1 MEGAVM
7 KHLSRRWAVLLA
19 AAASALV
26 VLAASHAAGPADSIV
41 FIKKHNVWLAKA
53 NGSGQVRLTRDG
65 TAANPYYSPTQADNG
80 TIVAL
85 RGPDGQA
92 VIATFRGGG
101 SKVYRLSPRGK
112 LVGRPRVTLFEPIGP
127 LVPRALAAEV
137 SPNGRTL
144 AISQLLY
151 EVVSPSAGQRELKP
165 VALNVVYTDVASGK
179 YKGKSELVL
188 QQLGSPSWI
197 DNRRL
202 LVFDQYSQVGP
213 QVYVTSVG
221 RKPAPFYRDPARSD
235 LVPDWNANSLGGG
248 ELTRAGDK
256 LAMVRAKLGGTV
268 GTIELFATRGVSAP
282 PAHRCTLAG
291 RDISLEPGLS
301 WSPDGRTLSWFEDSG
316 IWSTA
321 VRLDASGCGFAPRLV
336 IRGGLSPD

>member
-1 MEGAVM
+1 M
-7 KHLSRRWAVLLA
+7 KHLSRRRWAALLA

-41 FIKKHNVWLAKA
+41 FIKSHNVWLAKA
-53 NGSGQVRLTRDG
+53 DGSGQVRLTRDG
-65 TAANPYYSPTQADNG
+65 TAASPYYSPTQADNG

-85 RGPDGQA
+85 RGPDGRA
-92 VIATFRGGG
+92 VVATFRGGG
-101 SKVYRLSPRGK
+101 SNVYRLSPGGK
-112 LVGRPRVTLFEPIGP
+112 RLGSPRIALFEPLAA

-151 EVVSPSAGQRELKP
+151 EVVNRSGGQRELKA

-202 LVFDQYSQVGP
+202 LVFDQYSQVGAH
-213 QVYVTSVG
+213 VYVASVG
-221 RKPAPFYRDPARSD
+221 RKPVPFYRDPARSD
-235 LVPDWNANSLGGG
+235 LVPDWNAYSLGGG
-248 ELTRAGDK
+248 ELTRRGDK
-256 LAMVRAKLGGTV
+256 LALVRAKLGG
-268 GTIELFATRGVSAP
+268 GAPTIELFATRGVSAP
-282 PAHRCTLAG
+282 PAQRCTLAG

-316 IWSTA
+316 IWSTP
-321 VRLDASGCGFAPRLV
+321 VRLDAPGCGFAPRLV
-336 IRGGLSPD
+336 IRGGVSPD

>member
-1 MEGAVM
+1 MR
-7 KHLSRRWAVLLA
+7 HLSRPGWAALLA

-41 FIKKHNVWLAKA
+41 FIKKNNVWLAKA

-65 TAANPYYSPTQADNG
+65 SAANPYYSPTQADNG

-85 RGPDGQA
+85 RGPDGRP
-92 VIATFRGGG
+92 VVATFGGGG

-112 LVGRPRVTLFEPIGP
+112 LLGKPRITLFEPVGP

-137 SPNGRTL
+137 SPNGRNL

-151 EVVSPSAGQRELKP
+151 EEVNRGGRRELKA
-165 VALNVVYTDVASGK
+165 VALNVVYTDVASGR
-179 YKGKSELVL
+179 YRGKSELVL

-202 LVFDQYSQVGP
+202 LVFDQYSQVGAH
-213 QVYVTSVG
+213 VYVASVG
-221 RKPAPFYRDPARSD
+221 RKPVPFYRDPARSD
-235 LVPDWNANSLGGG
+235 LVPDWNAYSLGGG

-256 LAMVRAKLGGTV
+256 LALIRAKLGGTV

-282 PAHRCTLAG
+282 PAHRCTLSG

-316 IWSTA
+316 IWSTP
-321 VRLDASGCGFAPRLV
+321 VRLDTQGCGFAPRLV